1 MGKPCVASTFRWL
14 HRVPAK
20 ATFEKRDLV
29 DYLTR
34 AEVTYKPL
42 PPGRAKRAANGATDL
57 GGNANGAPLTAG
69 AGIPKEHQSG
79 FDGIIVFQ
87 PKKDLVCLCV
97 G

>member
-1 MGKPCVASTFRWL
+1 MGKPCRASPLRWL
-14 HRVPAK
+14 HSVPAK

-34 AEVTYKPL
+34 AQVTHKPL
-42 PPGRAKRAANGATDL
+42 PSGRAKRAANGATDL

-69 AGIPKEHQSG
+69 ARISKEHQSG
-79 FDGIIVFQ
+79 FNSIIVFQ